1 MSARESFG
9 HYLRERRVEIGM
21 TLREFC
27 RQVGESPGNISRMER
42 DQLAPPDSEEK
53 LERFAQVLSIVERA
67 KVREFIDRA
76 CFSRGSIPVDIMS
89 DDQLMES
96 LPLVF
101 RTLRGQRLSEDSL
114 RDLAEVIRRS

>member
-9 HYLRERRVEIGM
+9 HYLRERRIEIGM

-53 LERFAQVLSIVERA
+53 LERFAQVLSILE
-67 KVREFIDRA
+67 KVKIRDFIDLA
-76 CFSRGSIPVDIMS
+76 CFSRGKIPEDIMS
-89 DDQLMES
+89 DDRLMGS

-114 RDLAEVIRRS
+114 RDLAEVVRRS